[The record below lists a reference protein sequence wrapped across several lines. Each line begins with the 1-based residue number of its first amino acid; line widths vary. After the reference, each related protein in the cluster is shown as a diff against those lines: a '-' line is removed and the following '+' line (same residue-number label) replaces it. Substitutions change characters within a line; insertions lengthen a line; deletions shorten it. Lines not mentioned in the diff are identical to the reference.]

1 MSGTGDGIGV
11 VGSTFG
17 SDSVR
22 EDSGGIGEGVIDA
35 PVSVARVDSAMSGMV
50 LEVENVE
57 GGSSD
62 CVGVCMLLEDV

>member
-1 MSGTGDGIGV
+1 M
-11 VGSTFG
+11 
-17 SDSVR
+17 
-22 EDSGGIGEGVIDA
+22 IDA

>member
-1 MSGTGDGIGV
+1 M
-11 VGSTFG
+11 
-17 SDSVR
+17 
-22 EDSGGIGEGVIDA
+22 IDA

-62 CVGVCMLLEDV
+62 CVGVCMLLEDVCRRGGFFNSGRGFLSRLTKSSSIS